1 MTEGPIKEA
10 HAYGI
15 DSYLKQAKRL
25 PTRTFFFAS
34 DEEALMA
41 ELKNNS
47 VIPFERIHVLWDGG
61 SPPTDSLDQQL
72 RVGAGAVLVE
82 KLLKGVVE
90 VNETVDGVAPTFVNG
105 THEAIEAMVDI
116 TLLSRCDYFVGS
128 LSSFFTRSSIRAFLG
143 TSWHKV
149 SSRSPLGRQLVLS
162 GTRSVGKLPLPLQLC
177 LLVY

>member
-1 MTEGPIKEA
+1 MT
-10 HAYGI
+10 
-15 DSYLKQAKRL
+15 
-25 PTRTFFFAS
+25 
-34 DEEALMA
+34 

-47 VIPFERIHVLWDGG
+47 VIPFERIHVLWDGVRL
-61 SPPTDSLDQQL
+61 TDFTDQQL

-82 KLLKGVVE
+82 KLLKGVVQ
-90 VNETVDGVAPTFVNG
+90 VNETVDGVAPKFVNG

-149 SSRSPLGRQLVLS
+149 TSSHNSGRQLVF
-162 GTRSVGKLPLPLQLC
+162 GGERSVGELSLPL
-177 LLVY
+177 